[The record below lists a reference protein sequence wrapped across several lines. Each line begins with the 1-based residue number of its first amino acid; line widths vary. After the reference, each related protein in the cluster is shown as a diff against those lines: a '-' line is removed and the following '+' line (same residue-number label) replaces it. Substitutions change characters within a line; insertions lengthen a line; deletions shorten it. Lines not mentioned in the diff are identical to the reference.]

1 MLKIQT
7 NMKVSDQYMNNN
19 QNINRQCMEK
29 ILSHLTK
36 LICLTEFGDLKELSK
51 YIDMSTSV
59 SAQLIAIDEQ
69 ENNKIME
76 INGEDDYED

>member
-1 MLKIQT
+1 
-7 NMKVSDQYMNNN
+7 
-19 QNINRQCMEK
+19 MEK

-36 LICLTEFGDLKELSK
+36 LICLTEFGDSKELSR
-51 YIDMSTSV
+51 YVDMSTSV

-76 INGEDDYED
+76 IKGENDYGD